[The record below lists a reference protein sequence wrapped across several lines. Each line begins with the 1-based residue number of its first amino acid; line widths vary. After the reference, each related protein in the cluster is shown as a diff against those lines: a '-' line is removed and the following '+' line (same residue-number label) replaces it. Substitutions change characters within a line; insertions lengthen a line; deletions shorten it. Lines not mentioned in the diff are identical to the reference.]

1 MSRIEAFYD
10 SHAENEW
17 TRLERHRT
25 EFAVTMRALVEHL
38 PKPPARILDVG
49 GGPGRYAIALAGRG
63 HQVTLLDLS
72 ANLLAVAR
80 ERAAEARVTLDD
92 YVHGNAL
99 DLTAFGRD
107 SFDAVLLMGPLYH
120 LLTGADRRR
129 AVRQAARVLRPGGL
143 LFASFISR
151 YAPFRDVAK
160 YEPEWL
166 VQHAEEATKLLRA
179 GTLPSPEGFTDA
191 HFAHPSEI
199 RPLFRATGL
208 PVLEVIACEGLI
220 SMIED
225 KINETTGEVWE
236 AWVDLNYRLGKDP
249 SVHGAAEHLLAVV
262 RKPRAQKP
270 AARKAAPHKTA
281 ARKPAKRKK

>member
-1 MSRIEAFYD
+1 MSRVEAFYD

-38 PKPPARILDVG
+38 PKPPARVLDVG

-107 SFDAVLLMGPLYH
+107 SFDTVLLMGPLYH
-120 LLTGADRRR
+120 LLTPADRRR

-166 VQHAEEATKLLRA
+166 VQHAGKAAKLLTT

-208 PVLEVIACEGLI
+208 SVVDLVACEGVV

-225 KINETTGEVWE
+225 KINEATGEVWE

-249 SVHGAAEHLLAVV
+249 SVHGAAEHLLAVA
-262 RKPRAQKP
+262 RKPRPRKPVVHKP
-270 AARKAAPHKTA
+270 AARKPVKG
-281 ARKPAKRKK
+281 KK

>member
-1 MSRIEAFYD
+1 MSGIESFYD
-10 SHAENEW
+10 KAAETEW

-25 EFAVTMRALVEHL
+25 EFAVTMRALVDYL

-72 ANLLAVAR
+72 ANLLAAAR

-99 DLTAFGRD
+99 DLTAFERD

-120 LLTGADRRR
+120 LLTPADRRR

-166 VQHAEEATKLLRA
+166 VQHAEEALKLLRTGA
-179 GTLPSPEGFTDA
+179 LPSPQGFTDA

-208 PVLEVIACEGLI
+208 PVVDLVACEGLI

-236 AWVDLNYRLGKDP
+236 AWVELNHRLGKDP
-249 SVHGAAEHLLAVV
+249 SVHGAAEHLLAVA
-262 RKPRAQKP
+262 RKPCGRKP
-270 AARKAAPHKTA
+270 AARKAPPRRAT
-281 ARKPAKRKK
+281 KRKK